1 MKKVM
6 ELLKKELGKNW
17 RSELDAL
24 SMVFGLREVQT
35 GKSTYYSM
43 TCDEFELYVSRGK
56 VLGDEY
62 IRVKVT
68 VYEDFEERSFRI
80 STNLFDRFVTALE
93 NYARET
99 EKDRFLNRYKYEVM
113 RRRDDDP
120 DSDKK
125 Y

>member
-1 MKKVM
+1 M

-24 SMVFGLREVQT
+24 SMVFGLKEVQT
-35 GKSTYYSM
+35 GKSTYYAM
-43 TCDEFELYVSRGK
+43 TACDEFELYVARGK

-62 IRVKVT
+62 IRVKYT
-68 VYEDFEERSFRI
+68 IYEDFEERSFRI

-113 RRRDDDP
+113 RRNDNC